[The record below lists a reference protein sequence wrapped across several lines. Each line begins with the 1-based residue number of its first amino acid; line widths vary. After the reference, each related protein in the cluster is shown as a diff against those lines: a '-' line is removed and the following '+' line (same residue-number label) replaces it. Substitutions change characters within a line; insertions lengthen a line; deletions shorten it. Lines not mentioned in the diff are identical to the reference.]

1 MFRRHPLKWLLAALV
16 VGICIWLRFR
26 TVPMLPGDHLKMGLE
41 ELAAGKFSSAEQH
54 FRDELRLVP
63 EQLVASRE
71 LALLLIRSGRNWE
84 ASPYVRTTLKQERIQ
99 QDSLVRISG
108 DPELA
113 IDESMLNDWHRQS
126 PEELS
131 PLIGLAKAAF
141 RNGKTEEAHKLVD
154 RILAISPNDLEAH
167 VIKGLAELRTSL
179 SQLPDWNSNLPKDAE
194 QHPGIWLVRGEW
206 CQQAGNPEMATR
218 CFLEGL
224 LLNPDDRNMNL
235 RLGQLLGDKK
245 DKKGQPFLERAETLR
260 RLFDAI
266 SYIDRQRSY
275 SQLMGLLK
283 SLQSLGRFQEATQ
296 WGQVAMTSDPSL
308 MRRMT
313 TDRSFSTEYSQ
324 IMSAAYEKHGNF
336 NPALKFNL
344 QTFPEW
350 LPPAGTSGSQEAEVH
365 KKFRFR
371 NDAASSGLD
380 FTYFNAD
387 DPATEGKRLQET
399 TGGGV
404 GVLDVDHDG
413 WPDLYFP
420 QGCTWPPETDG
431 RFEDQMFR
439 NRRGLSFTNSTAAAG
454 IGDTGFGQGATVA
467 DFDNDGFDDVY
478 LGNIGPNRLYHGNG
492 DGTFTSLTAAESLA
506 GDAWTSSCAAGD
518 FNGDSLTDLFVVN
531 YIHGDKVFEKICE
544 NENVKV
550 TCSPAGFIATEDCL
564 LINLGDGGFEDQ
576 STVSGI
582 QRPGGPGLGVVA
594 AHLDSDDRLDIFVA
608 NDQQP
613 NFCFLNQSVP
623 HSAQSHF
630 REFAVNNGLA
640 FDRDGKSQA
649 CMGVAIGHVNSDER
663 LDLFVTNF
671 ANESNTLYLS
681 QPNGIFSDATA
692 ASGLA
697 TPSFPMLGFG
707 TAFLDADLDSRLD
720 LVVSNGH
727 IGDHHQFGQQYRMR
741 PQFFANIGTG
751 SATGFSE
758 LTASDVGSY
767 FETELLGRGLAV
779 LDWNRDGR
787 PDFCVSHL
795 DSPAALLTNE
805 TADVGHFLAIRLCG
819 VQSCRDAVGTRIRVV
834 ADGLTSFF
842 QLTGGGSYMSI
853 GERFVLCG
861 LGDSAQ
867 IDELRIQWPSGNIQ
881 TFQNPDIDQS
891 LVAVEGRASLILDDV
906 R

>member
-1 MFRRHPLKWLLAALV
+1 MFRRHPLKCLFAVLV
-16 VGICIWLRFR
+16 AGIYLWLRFR
-26 TVPMLPGDHLKMGLE
+26 TVPVLPGDYLKMGLE
-41 ELAAGKFSSAEQH
+41 ALAAGKFSSAEQH

-63 EQLVASRE
+63 EQPVASGE

-84 ASPYVRTTLKQERIQ
+84 ASPYVRTTLKQERIR

-113 IDESMLNDWHRQS
+113 IDESLLNDWHRQS

-141 RNGKTEEAHKLVD
+141 RNGKTEEAHKLAD
-154 RILAISPNDLEAH
+154 RMLAISPNDLEAH
-167 VIKGLAELRTSL
+167 VIKGHAELRTGF
-179 SQLPDWNSNLPKDAE
+179 SQLPDWNRKLPHDAG

-218 CFLEGL
+218 CFLEGM

-235 RLGQLLGDKK
+235 RLGQLLGDE
-245 DKKGQPFLERAETLR
+245 KGQPFLERAETLR

-266 SYIDRQRSY
+266 SYIDKQTSY
-275 SQLMGLLK
+275 SQVLGLLK
-283 SLQSLGRFQEATQ
+283 SLQSLGRFQEAGQ
-296 WGQVAMTSDPSL
+296 WGQIAMTSDPSL
-308 MRRMT
+308 MMRMT
-313 TDRSFSTEYSQ
+313 TDRDFSTEYSRVF
-324 IMSAAYEKHGNF
+324 SATGDKNGNL
-336 NPALKFNL
+336 NQALKFNL
-344 QTFPEW
+344 KTFPEW
-350 LPPAGTSGSQEAEVH
+350 LPPAGASGSQEAVVQ

-371 NDAASSGLD
+371 NDAASSGLN

-404 GVLDVDHDG
+404 GVLDIDHDG

-420 QGCTWPPETDG
+420 QGCTWPLGTDG
-431 RFEDQMFR
+431 RFEDQIFR
-439 NRRGLSFTNSTAAAG
+439 NLRGLTFTNSTAAAG
-454 IGDTGFGQGATVA
+454 IGDSGFSQGVTVA
-467 DFDNDGFDDVY
+467 DFDNDGFDDFY

-492 DGTFTSLTAAESLA
+492 DGTFTSLTAGESLA

-518 FNGDSLTDLFVVN
+518 FNGDALPDLFVVN
-531 YIHGDKVFEKICE
+531 YIHGDEVFEKICE
-544 NENVKV
+544 NQNVKV
-550 TCSPAGFIATEDCL
+550 TCSPGSFRATQDCL
-564 LINLGDGGFEDQ
+564 LINLGDGRFEDQ

-582 QRPGGPGLGVVA
+582 QRLDGPGLGVVA

-608 NDQQP
+608 NDQQA
-613 NFCFLNQSVP
+613 NFCFLNQTVP
-623 HSAQSHF
+623 QSKQSHF
-630 REFAVNNGLA
+630 REYAVNNGLA

-649 CMGVAIGHVNSDER
+649 CMGVAVGHVNSDDA

-681 QPNGIFSDATA
+681 QPGGIFSDAT
-692 ASGLA
+692 SVCGLA

-720 LVVSNGH
+720 LVVANGH
-727 IGDHHQFGQQYRMR
+727 IGDHRHSGQQYRMR
-741 PQFFANIGTG
+741 PQFFANTGTG
-751 SATGFSE
+751 SSPGFAE

-767 FETELLGRGLAV
+767 FESELLGRGLAV

-805 TADVGHFLAIRLCG
+805 TADVGHYLAIRLCG

-834 ADGLTSFF
+834 ADGQTSFF
-842 QLTGGGSYMSI
+842 QLTGGGSYMSTS
-853 GERFVLCG
+853 ERFVLCG
-861 LGDSAQ
+861 LGHAAR
-867 IDELRIQWPSGNIQ
+867 IDELRIQWPSGTTQ

-891 LVAVEGRASLILDDV
+891 LVAVEGRSSLIHDDI